1 MAQASDDHTTGGTG
15 YLLVGALASGG
26 MAEVSLVMRREG
38 DFERIYALKRLL
50 APLQAD
56 EQVRAMFLDEAR
68 FAGLIRHSNV
78 VSVVD
83 VGEDAQGPY
92 LVMDYV
98 DGVGVDELLRAH
110 AQSGTILPVQVA
122 ARLAAQIARGLH
134 AAHELTKDGERLGLV
149 HRDVSPQNILLGF
162 DGVARVTD
170 FGIAKAASQTS
181 RTATGIIKGKLG
193 YLAPEQLRFEE
204 PDRRS
209 DLFALGVVLFELLA
223 GRRLYKN
230 TDGMDGVRRILGEP
244 PPDIQD
250 DRPDVPPEL
259 VALLFR
265 LLAKDRAQRPASAL
279 EVARVLE
286 DVVAELAALEGPVDL
301 ADYLQHHFGER
312 RRQRQA
318 MIDEGIARLT
328 AGEPSSRDEAAT
340 PPSED
345 FTAMSPPSVRGTAR
359 PAAIGVLVAALL
371 GGMIGVVA
379 WPKAS
384 AATLEPMDH
393 APVEL
398 VTLSF
403 ASEPPGAVVAVD
415 GRARGRT
422 PLEVVFPRS
431 DHTASAT
438 FELEGYA
445 PTSEPLL
452 LSTSQRIRVTLR
464 PAASTSASIPAPPVQ
479 PARPPRASPA
489 PPVRPAPPPKPTPRI
504 RRIGEQ

>member
-1 MAQASDDHTTGGTG
+1 MAHASEDDTTGGTP
-15 YLLVGALASGG
+15 YLRVGALASGG
-26 MAEVSLVMRREG
+26 MAEVSVVMRREG
-38 DFERIYALKRLL
+38 AFRRLYALKRLL
-50 APLQAD
+50 SPLQAD

-68 FAGLIRHSNV
+68 FAGLLRHSNV
-78 VSVVD
+78 VSVLD
-83 VGEDAQGPY
+83 VGEDEAGPY

-110 AQSGTILPVQVA
+110 AKSGTVLPAQVA
-122 ARLAAQIARGLH
+122 ARIAAQVARGLH
-134 AAHELTKDGERLGLV
+134 AAHELTKDGERLELV

-162 DGVARVTD
+162 DGVAKVTD
-170 FGIAKAASQTS
+170 FGIAKATSQTS

-230 TDGMDGVRRILGEP
+230 TDGMDGVRRILNEP

-265 LLAKDRAQRPASAL
+265 LLAKDPAQRPGSAL

-301 ADYLQHHFGER
+301 ADYLQEHFEAQRKR
-312 RRQRQA
+312 RLR
-318 MIDEGIARLT
+318 MIDDGIAKLD
-328 AGEPSSRDEAAT
+328 APEPHVSDGQAPGS
-340 PPSED
+340 D
-345 FTAMSPPSVRGTAR
+345 FTPVTPASTHGGPR
-359 PAAIGVLVAALL
+359 PAAIGGVLVALFA
-371 GGMIGVVA
+371 GVIGLVA
-379 WPKAS
+379 WPTTS
-384 AATLEPMDH
+384 PATLEAMAH
-393 APVEL
+393 EPVAL

-403 ASEPPGAVVAVD
+403 DSEPPGAEVTVD
-415 GRARGRT
+415 GEAHGQT
-422 PLEVVFPRS
+422 PLRIVFPRRDRPS
-431 DHTASAT
+431 TAT
-438 FELEGYA
+438 FELDGYTPA
-445 PTSEPLL
+445 SEPLVL
-452 LSTSQRIRVTLR
+452 TTSQRIRVTLK
-464 PAASTSASIPAPPVQ
+464 PTPSPKASASAPPV
-479 PARPPRASPA
+479 PRRPVVAPKPSPQ
-489 PPVRPAPPPKPTPRI
+489 PPPKPRI